1 MGDTLKKIAVF
12 GAGGFGMEVAMLI
25 QQINAV
31 RPEWEII
38 GFFDDGEP
46 AGKLVNGYPVLG
58 GINELHQWPSELY
71 LTLAL
76 GMPKAKKAVHQK
88 IGNENILFPVLIHP
102 SAIIGDSKYV
112 SIGEGT
118 IVCAGNIVTTNIVI
132 GRHVILNL
140 SCTVGHETEIGDYSS
155 FMPTC
160 NISGEVKIGEA
171 TFWGTGSKVIN
182 QKTIG
187 NMVIIGAGAV
197 VTSDLPDEVTAVG
210 VPAKVIK
217 KHRG

>member
-1 MGDTLKKIAVF
+1 MRLLEPGVIIAMAAPIQTTLPIHLRLTIK
-12 GAGGFGMEVAMLI
+12 
-25 QQINAV
+25 N
-31 RPEWEII
+31 
-38 GFFDDGEP
+38 
-46 AGKLVNGYPVLG
+46 
-58 GINELHQWPSELY
+58 PS
-71 LTLAL
+71 
-76 GMPKAKKAVHQK
+76 MPKAKRAVHQK
-88 IGNENILFPVLIHP
+88 IANENILFPVLIHP
-102 SAIIGDSKYV
+102 SAVIGDSKYV
-112 SIGEGT
+112 SIGEGS
-118 IVCAGNIVTTNIVI
+118 IICAGNIVTTNIVI

-140 SCTVGHETEIGDYSS
+140 SCTVGHETQIGDYSS

-160 NISGEVKIGEA
+160 NISGEVRIGEA

-217 KHRG
+217 EHRG